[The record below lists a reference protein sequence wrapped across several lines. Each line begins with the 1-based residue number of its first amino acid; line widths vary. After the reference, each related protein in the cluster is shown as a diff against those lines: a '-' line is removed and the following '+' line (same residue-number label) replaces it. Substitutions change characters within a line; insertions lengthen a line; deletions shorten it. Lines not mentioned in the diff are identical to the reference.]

1 MASGTGAPRKLPPV
15 AMPVFHIHLKGLVQ
29 GVGFRPLAFRLAT
42 ARGLKGTA
50 SNGPDGLHVLLE
62 ASLAAARQFF
72 DELQQQ
78 APAQARITAALMNRQ
93 PGLASFPDFRIIE
106 SRTSGSC
113 QVLPAPDQGSC
124 AACRREMLDPA
135 DRRFGYPFTTC
146 LQCGP
151 RYSITASLPYDR
163 ERTAMARFAM
173 CRRCREEF
181 EDPAS
186 RRYHAQTNSCPDCAI
201 ALSYWQRQEETQ
213 GVCCFVKKSIDV
225 PSCLSTALSD
235 LSQGRIVAVKGTG
248 GYLLVC
254 DATSEVAIRTLRQR
268 KQRPAKPFALLYRDE
283 EQLSGDVFATS
294 TELAAFS
301 SQECPVVLFKLR
313 PSPQSG
319 IAADAIAPGLPEI
332 GAMRADS
339 PLMGLLLQGW
349 GKPLVATSGNVS
361 GSPLFYEDEPA
372 MALLGGVADSFLM
385 HEREILQPL
394 DDSVLRFSPMEGR
407 RIMLRRSRGWAPV
420 LLHPEFKDSGASLL
434 AMGADLKSTFAIRHA
449 GSTYISQYLGDLKS
463 YDASRNYEKVLQHFL
478 ELLDIKVAHVLV
490 DAHPGYQ
497 SAALGGVLARQWSGP
512 GGNLSPLPV
521 QHHEAHFAAVLAEN
535 GLLDSSEPVLGVI
548 WDGTGWGPDRQIW
561 GGEFFRFGKGRVER
575 LGHLDYFPH
584 LFGDKM
590 PLEPRLSALSLC
602 RGLSEAGYRQLRGYF
617 ESREWDYY
625 TGYLQRGQF
634 ERMTSSMGRLF
645 DGVAAL
651 LGLQGLSTYE
661 GEAALRLEHL
671 AATVPSG
678 EFPEPYALPLTTQSL
693 MAAILDDL
701 QRGTEPARVAF
712 RFHQTLVRWI
722 QDVAIRQ
729 GVERLAFSG
738 GVFQNALLVDLL
750 MRQLS
755 GKYELYFHR
764 ELSPNDECIS
774 FGQLAWFY
782 MNGLS

>member
-1 MASGTGAPRKLPPV
+1 L
-15 AMPVFHIHLKGLVQ
+15 
-29 GVGFRPLAFRLAT
+29 
-42 ARGLKGTA
+42 
-50 SNGPDGLHVLLE
+50 N
-62 ASLAAARQFF
+62 
-72 DELQQQ
+72 
-78 APAQARITAALMNRQ
+78 
-93 PGLASFPDFRIIE
+93 
-106 SRTSGSC
+106 
-113 QVLPAPDQGSC
+113 
-124 AACRREMLDPA
+124 
-135 DRRFGYPFTTC
+135 
-146 LQCGP
+146 
-151 RYSITASLPYDR
+151 
-163 ERTAMARFAM
+163 
-173 CRRCREEF
+173 
-181 EDPAS
+181 
-186 RRYHAQTNSCPDCAI
+186 
-201 ALSYWQRQEETQ
+201 YWQRQEETH
-213 GVCCFVKKSIDV
+213 GARCFVKKSSDV
-225 PSCLSTALSD
+225 PSCLSAALSD
-235 LSQGRIVAVKGTG
+235 ISQGGIVAVKGTG

-283 EQLSGDVFATS
+283 EQLSGDVFAAAS
-294 TELAAFS
+294 ALAAFS

-319 IAADAIAPGLPEI
+319 IATDAIAPGLPEI

-339 PLMGLLLQGW
+339 PLTELLLQGW

-372 MALLGGVADSFLM
+372 MARLGDIADGFLM
-385 HEREILQPL
+385 HEREILLPL
-394 DDSVLRFSPMEGR
+394 DDSVLRFSPVEGR

-420 LLHPEFKDSGASLL
+420 FLHPEFKDSGASLV
-434 AMGADLKSTFAIRHA
+434 AMGADLKGTFAIRHA
-449 GSTYISQYLGDLKS
+449 GSTYMSQYLGDLKS

-478 ELLDIKVAHVLV
+478 RLLDIPSARVLV
-490 DAHPGYQ
+490 DAHPGYE
-497 SAALGGVLARQWSGP
+497 STALGGVLARQLSGP
-512 GGNLSPLPV
+512 DGNLYPLQV

-548 WDGTGWGPDRQIW
+548 WDGTGWGPDHQMW
-561 GGEFFRFGKGRVER
+561 GGEFFRFGNGRVER
-575 LGHLDYFPH
+575 VEHLDYFPH

-602 RGLSEAGYRQLRGYF
+602 RDLPEAGYRQLRGYF
-617 ESREWDYY
+617 EPKAWEYY
-625 TGYLQRGQF
+625 RGYLQRGQF

-651 LGLQGLSTYE
+651 LGLLGLSTYE

-671 AATVPSG
+671 AAAVPSG
-678 EFPEPYALPLTTQSL
+678 EYPESYALPFTTQSL

-701 QRGTEPARVAF
+701 QKGTEPAFVAF
-712 RFHQTLVRWI
+712 RFHQTLVSWI
-722 QDVAIRQ
+722 QDVAARQ

-750 MRQLS
+750 MRQLA
-755 GKYELYFHR
+755 GKHELYFHR